1 MTDATFEATAR
12 NRPAKNTRHERQ
24 HRLRR
29 EGAMRRS
36 FEVQSRWAGFVAV
49 LGVMG
54 ALGALYLPLL

>member
-1 MTDATFEATAR
+1 MTDATIKARAR
-12 NRPAKNTRHERQ
+12 NRPATETRHERL

-36 FEVQSRWAGFVAV
+36 FETQSRWAGFVAV
-49 LGVMG
+49 LGVMA